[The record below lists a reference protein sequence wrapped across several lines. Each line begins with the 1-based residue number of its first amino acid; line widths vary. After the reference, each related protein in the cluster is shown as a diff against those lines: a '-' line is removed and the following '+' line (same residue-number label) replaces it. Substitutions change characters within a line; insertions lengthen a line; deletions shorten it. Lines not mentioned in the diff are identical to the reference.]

1 MAEQQR
7 DKNYRKALESKV
19 NTIDRLQDLNNTY
32 RFLKRSTVVY
42 ENLGMQNQR
51 QTELK
56 QHKLKLMAQMAH
68 ELTEQSEVMAM

>member
-7 DKNYRKALESKV
+7 DINYRKALESKV
-19 NTIDRLQDLNNTY
+19 NTIDRLQELNNTY
-32 RFLKRSTVVY
+32 RFLKRSTVAY

-56 QHKLKLMAQMAH
+56 QHELQLMAQMAH
-68 ELTEQSEVMAM
+68 DLTEQSEVMAL

>member
-7 DKNYRKALESKV
+7 DINYRKALESKV
-19 NTIDRLQDLNNTY
+19 NTIDRLQELNNTY
-32 RFLKRSTVVY
+32 RFLKRSTVAY

-56 QHKLKLMAQMAH
+56 QHELKLMAQMAH
-68 ELTEQSEVMAM
+68 DLTEQSEVMAL

>member
-7 DKNYRKALESKV
+7 DINYRKALESKV
-19 NTIDRLQDLNNTY
+19 NTIDRLQELNNTY
-32 RFLKRSTVVY
+32 RFLKRSTVAY

-56 QHKLKLMAQMAH
+56 QHELKLMAQMAH
-68 ELTEQSEVMAM
+68 ELTEQSEVMAL